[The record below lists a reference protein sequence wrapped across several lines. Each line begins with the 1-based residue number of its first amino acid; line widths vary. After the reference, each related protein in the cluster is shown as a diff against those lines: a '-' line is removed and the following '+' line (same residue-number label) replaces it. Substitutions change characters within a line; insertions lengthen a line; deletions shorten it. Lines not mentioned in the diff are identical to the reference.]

1 MNGKHDIFSADHE
14 YLRRLLIVIILLF
27 SSSVIFF
34 FSNETGDYGM
44 GYWELLFML
53 QTTVPYAH
61 VFFLHYTTKCTQR
74 LWGIGTLVSQ
84 AQHIQDMFWLTH
96 HYRVNIKDKY
106 SKWINSTSITYKY
119 QSRQMQSVLKR
130 HLTSN

>member
-44 GYWELLFML
+44 GYSEML
-53 QTTVPYAH
+53 
-61 VFFLHYTTKCTQR
+61 
-74 LWGIGTLVSQ
+74 I
-84 AQHIQDMFWLTH
+84 
-96 HYRVNIKDKY
+96 
-106 SKWINSTSITYKY
+106 
-119 QSRQMQSVLKR
+119 VL
-130 HLTSN
+130 